1 MPQGNKLL
9 FKVNLIRRSRKT
21 GEVISRKQVHT
32 QAVSKGQAEKFV
44 TFKNPGFKITR
55 ITEV

>member
-32 QAVSKGQAEKFV
+32 QAASRGQAERFV
-44 TFKNPGFKITR
+44 THKNPGFKITR

>member
-32 QAVSKGQAEKFV
+32 QAVSRGQAERFV
-44 TFKNPGFKITR
+44 TFKNRGFRVVK